1 MDADFPKISKQLIE
15 QLEKQIPSKT
25 FHPEQSIESIMFY
38 SGQRSLV
45 EMLRH
50 QYDLQNKLIPTNLK

>member
-1 MDADFPKISKQLIE
+1 MDADFPKISKQLLERLE
-15 QLEKQIPSKT
+15 QQIPPRT
-25 FHPEQSIESIMFY
+25 FYPEQSIESIMFY

-50 QYDLQNKLIPTNLK
+50 QYDLQNESIPTHLK